1 LVVVE
6 GMGKITWFSTAT
18 GRYGGVIH
26 QSLATVDAVVS
37 WDQSFILVFG
47 GPGRNLDAV
56 LNILD
61 IQGNVLTS
69 WFKEDTFDL

>member
-1 LVVVE
+1 MVVVE